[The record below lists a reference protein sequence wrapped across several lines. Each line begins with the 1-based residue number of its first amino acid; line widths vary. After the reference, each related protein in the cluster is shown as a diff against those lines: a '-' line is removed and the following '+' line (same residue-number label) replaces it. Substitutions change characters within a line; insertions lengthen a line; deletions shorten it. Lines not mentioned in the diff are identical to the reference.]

1 MLDLQSITQKFKAMK
16 RENNNTNYLST
27 LLKYKLINFHTYL
40 FRKRANQLNIL
51 TYKIKKDV

>member
-27 LLKYKLINFHTYL
+27 LLKYKLINFNTYL
-40 FRKRANQLNIL
+40 FRKRSNELNIL

>member
-1 MLDLQSITQKFKAMK
+1 MK

-27 LLKYKLINFHTYL
+27 LLKYKLINFNTYL
-40 FRKRANQLNIL
+40 FRKRSNELNIL